1 MVHSL
6 GFGLGKWVH
15 GEDGRPVPALETS
28 QAFRRWSQA
37 APAASWGTERP
48 RRVPQPNG
56 VPGTGRSLFLLE
68 EVRLGLAK
76 PLELESHV
84 AEQASDRRR
93 LGDWGCGVRR
103 HGETGKCPERA
114 EWGVTVRA
122 AGGAGGRGSAEGAR
136 PARRALG
143 LYSAGGGPSAGFGF
157 AVQAPPDPG
166 VSYLQMKSPDGSEVK
181 PLLNLWKK

>member
-1 MVHSL
+1 M
-6 GFGLGKWVH
+6 
-15 GEDGRPVPALETS
+15 
-28 QAFRRWSQA
+28 
-37 APAASWGTERP
+37 
-48 RRVPQPNG
+48 
-56 VPGTGRSLFLLE
+56 E

-93 LGDWGCGVRR
+93 LRDWGCGVRR

-136 PARRALG
+136 PARGALG

-181 PLLNLWKK
+181 PLLNL

>member
-1 MVHSL
+1 M
-6 GFGLGKWVH
+6 
-15 GEDGRPVPALETS
+15 
-28 QAFRRWSQA
+28 
-37 APAASWGTERP
+37 
-48 RRVPQPNG
+48 PQPNG

-93 LGDWGCGVRR
+93 LGDWGCRVRR

-122 AGGAGGRGSAEGAR
+122 AGGAGGGGQ
-136 PARRALG
+136 RRAPAQRGGRSVFIVREADPLPG
-143 LYSAGGGPSAGFGF
+143 LALLSR
-157 AVQAPPDPG
+157 
-166 VSYLQMKSPDGSEVK
+166 
-181 PLLNLWKK
+181 PLPTRG